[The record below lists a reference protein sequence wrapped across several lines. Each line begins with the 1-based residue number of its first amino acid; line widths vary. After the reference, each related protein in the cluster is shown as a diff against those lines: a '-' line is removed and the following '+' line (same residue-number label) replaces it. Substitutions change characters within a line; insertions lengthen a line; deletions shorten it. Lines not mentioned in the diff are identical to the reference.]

1 MGLAVGAFTFISL
14 SNVYVAHWAFV
25 AFVSCATVFAY
36 NYMRLIQIGVHEDDH
51 EFKFSAWVSGH
62 RFEVLTLTVFF
73 GLLSLVFFRKVFQWE
88 LLYFIALP
96 AIVSLVYPLTFE
108 KSMSGFSSLRVVPGL
123 KLFLI
128 SATWAFVT
136 ELLPIF
142 LYNQLEWDSLLEF
155 FFRTIL
161 VMGLVIP
168 FDIRDRE
175 LDDPVMRTIP
185 QVMGA
190 EKARELSLFF
200 IFIYQAW
207 VILRFAF
214 FGASLDYMLALLIGI
229 EIGSQIIKRA
239 NNQRPEGYFS
249 FWIEGIPIFCAI
261 LLLVLRWV
269 L

>member
-1 MGLAVGAFTFISL
+1 MAVGAFTFISL

-25 AFVSCATVFAY
+25 GFVSCATVFAY
-36 NYMRLIQIGVHEDDH
+36 NYMRLIQIGVHEDEND
-51 EFKFSAWVSGH
+51 FKFSAWVSGH
-62 RFEVLTLTVFF
+62 RFEVLSLSVFF
-73 GLLSLVFFRKVFQWE
+73 GILSLVFFKKVFQWE

-96 AIVSLVYPLTFE
+96 AVVSLVYPLTFK
-108 KSMSGFSSLRVVPGL
+108 KSMSGFSSLRAVPGL

-142 LYNQLEWDSLLEF
+142 LYGQLEWDSVLEF

-168 FDIRDRE
+168 FDIRDKE
-175 LDDPVMRTIP
+175 LDAPVMRTIP

-190 EKARELSLFF
+190 NKARELSLFF
-200 IFIYQAW
+200 ILIYQVW
-207 VILRFAF
+207 VIVRFLF
-214 FGASLDYMLALLIGI
+214 FGASLEYMLALLIGL
-229 EIGSQIIKRA
+229 EIGTQLIKRA
-239 NNQRPEGYFS
+239 TNQRPEGYFS
-249 FWIEGIPIFCAI
+249 FWIEGIPVYCAI
-261 LLLVLRWV
+261 LLLVLRWF